1 MYTHTNST
9 TRTHTHPHTH
19 TPTHPHRSDLQSY
32 RCYYTVHGQHAI
44 TLVSPPPPPPPQQ
57 FLPLPVPASL
67 FTDLPRSSGSSVA
80 SRQLCNELCDPSEA
94 PAKKQRTTGPVPTN
108 IQGLQA
114 CAIEIYNGV
123 ANELDTDHSQC
134 DTERAAYEDGKAAV
148 PNNLSVVA
156 VGVEGEG
163 ARVQI
168 TLSEASTSY
177 FAENDFLRCDEVR
190 CLFFPCTCACEKA
203 RLRQQGNSLLE
214 K

>member
-1 MYTHTNST
+1 
-9 TRTHTHPHTH
+9 
-19 TPTHPHRSDLQSY
+19 
-32 RCYYTVHGQHAI
+32 
-44 TLVSPPPPPPPQQ
+44 
-57 FLPLPVPASL
+57 VPASL

-80 SRQLCNELCDPSEA
+80 SRQLCDDFCDPSEA

-114 CAIEIYNGV
+114 CDIEIYEGV
-123 ANELDTDHSQC
+123 ADKLDTDHSQC

-156 VGVEGEG
+156 DGAEGEG

-168 TLSEASTSY
+168 TLSEAATSY

-190 CLFFPCTCACEKA
+190 CHFSPCTCACEKA
-203 RLRQQGNSLLE
+203 WLREQGNSLLE
-214 K
+214 KRHTFSALFGQPPPHPPPPTYFLASAGNAQAPQLDGGGIS